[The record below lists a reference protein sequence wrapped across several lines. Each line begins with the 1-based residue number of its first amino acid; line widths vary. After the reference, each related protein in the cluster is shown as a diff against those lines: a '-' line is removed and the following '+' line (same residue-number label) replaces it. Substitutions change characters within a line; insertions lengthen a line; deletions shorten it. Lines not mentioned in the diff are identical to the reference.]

1 MSLRLPL
8 LHSRIRAA
16 RAINSVS
23 THQPTDPAMRVTALR
38 LAAFGALALCLSASP
53 TVQAANVSAGQA
65 EAKEAAKSL
74 GNCTPGKVEVMSYVT
89 GRSGQTVFKV
99 GCTEDK
105 DTFVLVQCRSR
116 ICTLLR

>member
-1 MSLRLPL
+1 MRLIASPL
-8 LHSRIRAA
+8 ACL
-16 RAINSVS
+16 
-23 THQPTDPAMRVTALR
+23 
-38 LAAFGALALCLSASP
+38 GALALCLLAP
-53 TVQAANVSAGQA
+53 PAAQGANVSAGQA

-74 GNCTPGKVEVMSYVT
+74 GNCTPAKVEVMRYAT

-99 GCTEDK
+99 GCTEEK